1 MNRIALAAAAA
12 LTATAALAG
21 AASAQT
27 NNTGD
32 AARKA
37 LSQIA
42 PNADVASLSN
52 AEAVAAWQVVSD
64 QGSAAKAK
72 FQAEALIRNFNS

>member
-1 MNRIALAAAAA
+1 MNRIALITAAAI
-12 LTATAALAG
+12 TATAALSG
-21 AASAQT
+21 AASAQP

-37 LSQIA
+37 LSHIV
-42 PNADVASLSN
+42 PNADIASLSN
-52 AEAVAAWQVVSD
+52 AEAIAAWQAASD
-64 QGSAAKAK
+64 EDSAAKAK

>member
-1 MNRIALAAAAA
+1 MNRIALIAAAAI
-12 LTATAALAG
+12 TATAALSG

-52 AEAVAAWQVVSD
+52 SEAVAAWQVVSD
-64 QGSAAKAK
+64 EGSAAEAK
-72 FQAEALIRNFNS
+72 FRAEALIRNFNS